1 MAEDLK
7 KLVEKGVSR
16 GYSLEKI
23 QSDFAKAG
31 WGQAYLNAIP
41 TYYDE
46 LKKKV
51 KLDPRP
57 LGYRLLHWRLGGLH
71 RH

>member
-7 KLVEKGVSR
+7 KLVEKGISR

-23 QSDFAKAG
+23 QSDFANAG
-31 WGQAYLNAIP
+31 WGEAYLNNIP
-41 TYYDE
+41 VYYNE

-51 KLDPRP
+51 QLERRT
-57 LGYRLLHWRLGGLH
+57 LGYHRLHWRLGGLL
-71 RH
+71 RG